1 MVSKALGLIEAVG
14 FPATIEAAD
23 AALKAANVTLIGYD
37 LTRGGGMITV
47 KVVGDVGAVNA
58 AVSAGVAAA
67 QRVGKVAACHVIPR
81 PHAEVEAL
89 IAQITRPKPQPTPPA
104 LPPQPAPAGAPPKP
118 PRPSKP
124 ATPKAP
130 KATTKPAKKPVQPQ
144 GPQAPE
150 VEAVASV
157 PDPEVVEPT
166 PGPEPVELTPPP
178 APEQPDSEG

>member
-1 MVSKALGLIEAVG
+1 MVSKALGLIEAIG

-89 IAQITRPKPQPTPPA
+89 IAQITRPKPQP
-104 LPPQPAPAGAPPKP
+104 PAPAGAPKP
-118 PRPSKP
+118 EKPVKPVRPAKP
-124 ATPKAP
+124 AMPKAP
-130 KATTKPAKKPVQPQ
+130 KATVKPAKKPTQPEE
-144 GPQAPE
+144 PPAPKAEALAPAPE
-150 VEAVASV
+150 
-157 PDPEVVEPT
+157 PEIIEPT
-166 PGPEPVELTPPP
+166 PPPP
-178 APEQPDSEG
+178 DVLPSAPEQPDSEG